1 MRLFDY
7 LHALHRFWRYRLR
20 TEREEL
26 AFMLSRDLKGGTV
39 VDAGANRGSY
49 SYWMHKAVGPQG
61 NVVAFEP
68 QPELTTYLQ
77 SLRSSFGL
85 NRLTIVP
92 AGLSS
97 HPEQTQLVRPRNHWG
112 GASLHIAQTESTD
125 LVPITLT
132 TLDDYFANSD
142 LRPIRFLKADVQ
154 GHELELFLGGERI
167 LREDRPELL
176 FEAYDYLIDEGL
188 LVNFLEALGYD
199 GFFYFEGQLT
209 PINRLPE
216 LRPHLPRK
224 ARQVNYHNYYFLP
237 LRTPQQQL
245 SRAA

>member
-1 MRLFDY
+1 MRLIDR

-20 TEREEL
+20 TERAEL
-26 AFMLSRDLKGGTV
+26 AFMLSRDLRGGTV

-49 SYWMHKAVGPQG
+49 SYWMHKAVGAQG

-77 SLRSSFGL
+77 DLRATFGL
-85 NRLTIVP
+85 TRLTIVP

-97 HPEQTQLVRPRNHWG
+97 RPEQAQLVRPRNHWG
-112 GASLHIAQTESTD
+112 AASLHIAATESTD
-125 LVPITLT
+125 IVPITLT

-142 LRPIRFLKADVQ
+142 LRPIRFMKCDVQ
-154 GHELELFLGGERI
+154 GHELEVFLGGERI

-176 FEAYDYLIDEGL
+176 FEAYDSLIDEGR
-188 LVNFLEALGYD
+188 LVSFLEGLGYD
-199 GFFYFEGQLT
+199 GFFLFEGMLT
-209 PINRLPE
+209 PINRLAE
-216 LRPHLPRK
+216 LRPGISRRVKFL
-224 ARQVNYHNYYFLP
+224 NYIFLP
-237 LRTPQQQL
+237 QQTPQQQL

>member
-1 MRLFDY
+1 MRLFDR

-20 TEREEL
+20 TERTEL
-26 AFMLSRDLKGGTV
+26 AFLLGRDLRGATV

-49 SYWMHKAVGPQG
+49 SYWMHKAVGAQG

-77 SLRSSFGL
+77 DLRASFGL

-97 HPEQTQLVRPRNHWG
+97 RPEQTQLVRPRNHWG
-112 GASLHIAQTESTD
+112 AASLHIAATDSTD
-125 LVPITLT
+125 NVPITLT
-132 TLDDYFANSD
+132 TLDDYFANSE
-142 LRPIRFLKADVQ
+142 LRPIRFMKCDVQ
-154 GHELELFLGGERI
+154 GHELEVFLGGERI

-176 FEAYDYLIDEGL
+176 FEAYDSLIDEGRL
-188 LVNFLEALGYD
+188 FSFLERLGYD
-199 GFFYFEGQLT
+199 GFFHFEGQLT
-209 PINRLPE
+209 PVSRLAE
-216 LRPHLPRK
+216 LRPKLPRRT
-224 ARQVNYHNYYFLP
+224 AFFNYIFLP
-237 LRTPQQQL
+237 QREPQPQQV

>member
-1 MRLFDY
+1 MRLFDR

-20 TEREEL
+20 TERAEL
-26 AFMLSRDLKGGTV
+26 AFMLGRDLRGGTV

-49 SYWMHKAVGPQG
+49 SYWMHKAVGAQG

-77 SLRSSFGL
+77 DLRASFGL
-85 NRLTIVP
+85 SRLTIVP

-112 GASLHIAQTESTD
+112 AASLHIAATD
-125 LVPITLT
+125 LTDIVPVTLT

-142 LRPIRFLKADVQ
+142 LRPIRFMKCDVQ
-154 GHELELFLGGERI
+154 GHELEVFLGGERI

-176 FEAYDYLIDEGL
+176 FEAYDYLIDDGR
-188 LVNFLEALGYD
+188 LVSFLEGLGYD
-199 GFFYFEGQLT
+199 GFFLFEGKLT
-209 PINRLPE
+209 PMSRLAE
-216 LRPHLPRK
+216 LRPKLPRRAK
-224 ARQVNYHNYYFLP
+224 FFNYIFLP
-237 LRTPQQQL
+237 QRAPQQQQL

>member
-1 MRLFDY
+1 MRLFDR

-20 TEREEL
+20 TERDEL
-26 AFMLSRDLKGGTV
+26 RFLLSRDLRGGTV

-49 SYWMHKAVGPQG
+49 SYWMHKAVGAQG

-77 SLRSSFGL
+77 DLRNTFGL
-85 NRLTIVP
+85 KRLTIVP

-97 HPEQTQLVRPRNHWG
+97 HREQTQLVRPRNHWG
-112 GASLHIAQTESTD
+112 AASLHIAATD
-125 LVPITLT
+125 GTDIVPVTLT

-142 LRPIRFLKADVQ
+142 LRPIRFIKCDVQ
-154 GHELELFLGGERI
+154 AHELEVFRGGERV

-176 FEAYDYLIDEGL
+176 FEAYDTLIDDGELVSFLEGL
-188 LVNFLEALGYD
+188 GYE
-199 GFFYFEGQLT
+199 GFFLFEGKLT
-209 PINRLPE
+209 PMSRLAE
-216 LRPHLPRK
+216 LRPKLPRRAK
-224 ARQVNYHNYYFLP
+224 FFNYIFLP
-237 LRTPQQQL
+237 QRVPQQQQL